1 MRARGAIPVWR
12 GLWPALLLLAAM
24 LATQGVS
31 AADPKWPTLTGRVV
45 DEAELLSGPQRAEL
59 DSKLAEL
66 ETSSGTQLVVVTVNS
81 LQGFEIGE
89 YGVGLGRHWGIGQV
103 GKNNGAMLIVA
114 PNEREVRIEVG
125 YGLEGVLTDAIT
137 SSIIQTDI
145 LPAFRSGH
153 MDQGIVAGTD
163 SILKALN
170 GDYAPSKWSGGDT
183 AELQTKLQEQMQHNN
198 DFFFPF
204 WIVPVAFISFWLA
217 IVILAV
223 RFGKKGKGTT
233 GSGWSS
239 SSSSS
244 SSSSFSSSGSS
255 FSGGGGSFGG
265 GGSSGRW

>member
-1 MRARGAIPVWR
+1 MRAIASISLWR
-12 GLWPALLLLAAM
+12 GFWLALLL
-24 LATQGVS
+24 S
-31 AADPKWPTLTGRVV
+31 AALVGHGASAAEPNWPELTGRVV
-45 DEAELLSGPQRAEL
+45 DEAGLLSEQQRTEL
-59 DSKLAEL
+59 NSELAQL
-66 ETSSGTQLVVVTVNS
+66 ETSSSTQLVVVTVKS
-81 LQGFEIGE
+81 LQGLEIEE

-125 YGLEGVLTDAIT
+125 YGLEGILTDAIT

-145 LPAFRSGH
+145 LPAFRAGH

-163 SILKALN
+163 SLLKALN
-170 GDYAPSKWSGGDT
+170 GDYAPSKWSGGDNS
-183 AELQTKLQEQMQHNN
+183 ELQARLQEQMQNNN

-223 RFGKKGKGTT
+223 RFGKKGRGTT
-233 GSGWSS
+233 GSGWTSS
-239 SSSSS
+239 GSSS

>member
-1 MRARGAIPVWR
+1 MRARMPIAVWR
-12 GLWPALLLLAAM
+12 GLWPAMLLAMLLAA
-24 LATQGVS
+24 QGVS
-31 AADPKWPTLTGRVV
+31 AAEPKWPELTGRVV
-45 DEAELLSGPQRAEL
+45 DEAGLLSQQQRAEL
-59 DSKLAEL
+59 DSKLTQL

-81 LQGFEIGE
+81 LQGIEIEE

-103 GKNNGAMLIVA
+103 GKNNGALLIVA

-125 YGLEGVLTDAIT
+125 YGLEGVLTDAVT
-137 SSIIQTDI
+137 SSIIQNDI
-145 LPAFRSGH
+145 LPAFRAGH

-163 SILKALN
+163 SLLKALA
-170 GDYAPSKWSGGDT
+170 GDYAPSTWSGGDN
-183 AELQTKLQEQMQHNN
+183 AELRAKLQEQMQQDN

-217 IVILAV
+217 IVILAI
-223 RFGKKGKGTT
+223 RFGKKGKGMT

-239 SSSSS
+239 GMSSS

>member
-1 MRARGAIPVWR
+1 MRAIASISFWR
-12 GLWPALLLLAAM
+12 GFGLALLL
-24 LATQGVS
+24 S
-31 AADPKWPTLTGRVV
+31 AALAGHGASAAEPNWPELTGRVV
-45 DEAELLSGPQRAEL
+45 DEAGLLSEQQRTEL
-59 DSKLAEL
+59 DSKLAQL
-66 ETSSGTQLVVVTVNS
+66 ETSSRTQLVVVTVKS
-81 LQGFEIGE
+81 LQGLEIEE
-89 YGVGLGRHWGIGQV
+89 YGVGLGRHWGVGQV
-103 GKNNGAMLIVA
+103 GENNGAMLIVA

-125 YGLEGVLTDAIT
+125 YGLEGILTDAIT

-145 LPAFRSGH
+145 LPAFRAGH

-163 SILKALN
+163 SLLKALN
-170 GDYAPSKWSGGDT
+170 GDYAPSKWSGGDN
-183 AELQTKLQEQMQHNN
+183 AELQAKLQEKMQNDN

-223 RFGKKGKGTT
+223 RFGKKGRGTT
-233 GSGWSS
+233 GSGWTSS
-239 SSSSS
+239 GSSS